1 MARIDRVLCDG
12 SEPAAMRRL
21 AGRAVAPVVALAT
34 LAAFAR
40 PAAAHGGLA
49 GEYDAPVPL
58 PLVYAGGAAAVA
70 ATALL
75 LVRLRDVP
83 AVERRLLVVPAR
95 VARPV
100 VAAAR
105 VGVALALAAA
115 LVAGVLGPRNYV
127 LNPASLLVWPVW
139 FNGLGL
145 VAVVF
150 GNPWRAL
157 APWRLVHDALS
168 RLEGEPIRLRPY
180 PDRLGRWPALLGFLL
195 LLGVVENLTLVPRLP
210 AATAG
215 VVAVYALAMLAGGVA
230 LGPRFFDRADPLSV
244 LYDLLGRVAP
254 LPVSRRADG
263 ALVVS
268 ARVPWRGLADPV
280 PDRASAA
287 FVVAAVYTVSFD
299 GFVESPA
306 YRAVYFGTR
315 EALGVGAVASVPL
328 YLLGLAGFLAA
339 FAAAVALAAGATDAG
354 GRRGRGRGNRPHR
367 PARGDGAGRSTAAS
381 STVDAARGSPVARAF
396 AATLVPVAAGYE
408 LAHDWGYVA
417 AALSRLPGAV
427 AGTGARADLLAPL
440 PPGLFWT
447 SQVALVVAGHVVA
460 VVAAHRAATALVD
473 DPARAPRVH
482 APVAALAV
490 AYTVVSLWVVSLP
503 VS

>member
-1 MARIDRVLCDG
+1 
-12 SEPAAMRRL
+12 MRRRPAGAARLVVTLGALAAL
-21 AGRAVAPVVALAT
+21 AG
-34 LAAFAR
+34 

-70 ATALL
+70 ATAVLL
-75 LVRLRDVP
+75 ARLRDVP
-83 AVERRLLVVPAR
+83 AAERRLLVVPAS

-105 VGVALALAAA
+105 AGFALALVGA
-115 LVAGVLGPRNYV
+115 LVAGVLGPRNFV
-127 LNPASLLVWPVW
+127 RNPATLFVWPLW
-139 FNGLGL
+139 FNGLAL
-145 VAVVF
+145 AAVLL
-150 GNPWRAL
+150 GNPWRVL

-168 RLEGEPIRLRPY
+168 RLEGEPLGLRPY
-180 PDRLGRWPALLGFLL
+180 PERLGRWPALLGFLV

-230 LGPRFFDRADPLSV
+230 LGPRFLDRADPLCV

-254 LPVSRRADG
+254 FPVSRRTDG

-287 FVVAAVYTVSFD
+287 FVVAAVSTVSFD

-339 FAAAVALAAGATDAG
+339 FAAAVGLAAGGTDAG
-354 GRRGRGRGNRPHR
+354 GRRGRGCGRGNRPHR
-367 PARGDGAGRSTAAS
+367 PARGDRSPRRPSSRLRPDGRGAGTADRPEP
-381 STVDAARGSPVARAF
+381 TRRVDAGATANRRAHGRPHRRGRPRAGASGGRGRRRREAGGRPPVRPR
-396 AATLVPVAAGYE
+396 TDSGSGVG
-408 LAHDWGYVA
+408 
-417 AALSRLPGAV
+417 
-427 AGTGARADLLAPL
+427 AGTP
-440 PPGLFWT
+440 
-447 SQVALVVAGHVVA
+447 
-460 VVAAHRAATALVD
+460 
-473 DPARAPRVH
+473 
-482 APVAALAV
+482 
-490 AYTVVSLWVVSLP
+490 
-503 VS
+503 